1 MIVALLACQGDPQMT
16 RLSEAL
22 TEYDR
27 AQDAAERGDWPGAAA
42 AFEAA
47 AQEHPEAAALH
58 AWHAEALAQSGD
70 LSAARAVLDAVMP
83 AFPGNL
89 DLRYN
94 RAAYAA
100 RAGALE
106 AAAADLRYLYARDLL
121 DPLVAGEDPDFADLA
136 RDPQYSALAPA
147 PQVRLQVRGEAGS
160 ILLGEP
166 YTAELVIETKS
177 DEPIAVENIG
187 ALPALLQHTR
197 TIEDLTIEESG
208 WSRRIVSV
216 EWTARSSGE
225 ERIGPWLLSAHGS
238 SAIADPLPV
247 IVVTLP
253 GRPGAAPA
261 ASLPGVLLPSQLRG
275 ARTLPIAE
283 RLEDGRLAVMHEPDD
298 PPITE
303 ATPAGAMEYRVGG
316 QTRWSI
322 SLFSASGPTTFT
334 VSGTR
339 LTVE

>member
-1 MIVALLACQGDPQMT
+1 MIVALLACQGDPQMA

-27 AQDAAERGDWPGAAA
+27 AQVAVERGDWPGAAA

-47 AQEHPEAAALH
+47 AQKHPEAAALH
-58 AWHAEALAQSGD
+58 AWHAEALSQAGD
-70 LSAARAVLDAVMP
+70 LSAARAVLDAVVP

-121 DPLVAGEDPDFADLA
+121 DPLVAGEDPDFAELT
-136 RDPQYSALAPA
+136 RDPQYADLAPA

-166 YTAELVIETKS
+166 YTAELVIETKR
-177 DEPIAVENIG
+177 DAPISVENIG
-187 ALPALLQHTR
+187 AFPMLLQHTR

-216 EWTARSSGE
+216 EWSARASGE

-238 SAIADPLPV
+238 SAIAEPLPV
-247 IVVTLP
+247 TVVTLP
-253 GRPGAAPA
+253 GRAEAEPS
-261 ASLPGVLLPSQLRG
+261 ASPPGVLLPSQLRG
-275 ARTLPIAE
+275 ARALPLAE
-283 RLEDGRLAVMHEPDD
+283 RLEDGRIAVMHEPDD
-298 PPITE
+298 SPTTE
-303 ATPAGAMEYRVGG
+303 ATSAGSMEYRIGG

-334 VSGTR
+334 LSGTR